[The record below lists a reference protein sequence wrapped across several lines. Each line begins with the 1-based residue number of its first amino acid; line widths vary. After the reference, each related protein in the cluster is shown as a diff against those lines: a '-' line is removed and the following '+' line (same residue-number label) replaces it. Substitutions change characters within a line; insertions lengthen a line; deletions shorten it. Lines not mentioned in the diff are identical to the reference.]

1 MNAMTIKALFLFL
14 YALFLTSR
22 LSNAG
27 ISISVGLLCIVLIY
41 VYIKRFKKFILPNTT
56 FLILYVIF
64 FCSLLLSAVLSG
76 DSKSIHE
83 TIKYLYW
90 TFPFWVVYVSEKQ
103 NFSITSWG
111 YGVSLSLF
119 MLSLCAVYQW
129 ISFPLGTRISGTF
142 TSPNG
147 FAGVLETSLP
157 MAVALYWAYG
167 KENQRY
173 IRYILIGIIT
183 LSALVLLATQSR
195 GGIAG
200 AVIGGVVVFLLRYQ
214 NRIHLGFSRWK
225 WILGVLIFIGVV
237 GGVSFLGLSTFH
249 RSYDNERMLLI
260 ESSYAMWKDHPIY
273 GVGFSNWKEQYQAQY
288 ISPMA
293 KEPNLPMPHNNIAF
307 FFSTTGVIGG
317 LGYGIFTVGLLVL
330 LLRKS
335 IKHPDNVYYQAAL
348 WSFIAITVHG
358 LVDSGITN
366 KGNMQLLSFCLGI
379 AFASEDNE
387 NIIT

>member
-1 MNAMTIKALFLFL
+1 MNAMTIKNLFLFL

-41 VYIKRFKKFILPNTT
+41 VYIKRFKKFILPDTT

-64 FCSLLLSAVLSG
+64 FGSLLFSAILSG

-119 MLSLCAVYQW
+119 ILSLCAVYQW

-200 AVIGGVVVFLLRYQ
+200 AVIGGAVVFLLRYR

-225 WILGVLIFIGVV
+225 CIASVLIFIGVV
-237 GGVSFLGLSTFH
+237 SGVSFLGLSTFH

-260 ESSYAMWKDHPIY
+260 QSSYAMWKDHPIY
-273 GVGFSNWKEQYQAQY
+273 GVGFSNWKEQYQSHY

-293 KEPNLPMPHNNIAF
+293 KEPDLPMPHNNVAF
-307 FFSTTGVIGG
+307 FFSTTGIIGG
-317 LGYGIFTVGLLVL
+317 LGYGIFTIGLLL
-330 LLRKS
+330 LL
-335 IKHPDNVYYQAAL
+335 IKKIVKYPKNVYYQAAL
-348 WSFIAITVHG
+348 WSFIAISVHG

-366 KGNMQLLSFCLGI
+366 KFNMQILLFCLGI
-379 AFASEDNE
+379 AFASESSRSVAK
-387 NIIT
+387 

>member
-1 MNAMTIKALFLFL
+1 MNAMTIKNLFLFL

-64 FCSLLLSAVLSG
+64 FGSLLLSAVLSG

-119 MLSLCAVYQW
+119 ILSLCAVYQW

-200 AVIGGVVVFLLRYQ
+200 AVIGGVVVFLLRY
-214 NRIHLGFSRWK
+214 
-225 WILGVLIFIGVV
+225 
-237 GGVSFLGLSTFH
+237 
-249 RSYDNERMLLI
+249 
-260 ESSYAMWKDHPIY
+260 
-273 GVGFSNWKEQYQAQY
+273 
-288 ISPMA
+288 
-293 KEPNLPMPHNNIAF
+293 
-307 FFSTTGVIGG
+307 
-317 LGYGIFTVGLLVL
+317 
-330 LLRKS
+330 
-335 IKHPDNVYYQAAL
+335 
-348 WSFIAITVHG
+348 
-358 LVDSGITN
+358 
-366 KGNMQLLSFCLGI
+366 
-379 AFASEDNE
+379 
-387 NIIT
+387 